1 MSGRASARV
10 EAGVASG
17 GGGLKRVGR
26 LSPNNIELIQ
36 LDRETAPVEAVAA
49 RRVVIDQIDGD
60 PSEVLAMLGLVEV
73 E

>member
-1 MSGRASARV
+1 M
-10 EAGVASG
+10 
-17 GGGLKRVGR
+17 KRVGR

-36 LDRETAPVEAVAA
+36 LDRETAPGEVEAA
-49 RRVVIDQIDGD
+49 RRVVIDHIDGD

>member
-1 MSGRASARV
+1 M
-10 EAGVASG
+10 
-17 GGGLKRVGR
+17 KRVGR

-36 LDRETAPVEAVAA
+36 LDRETAPGEVEAAAA
-49 RRVVIDQIDGD
+49 RRVVIDHIDGD